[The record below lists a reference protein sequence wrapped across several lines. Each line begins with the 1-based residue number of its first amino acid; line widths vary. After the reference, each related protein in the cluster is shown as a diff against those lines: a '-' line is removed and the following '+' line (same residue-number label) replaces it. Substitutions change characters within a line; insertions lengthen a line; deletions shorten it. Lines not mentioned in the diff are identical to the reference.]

1 MATPHINAEPGDF
14 APTVLMPGDPLRAK
28 YIAETFLDDAKLV
41 CDVRN
46 VFGFTG
52 SYRGSR
58 ALDHGAR
65 DGDSLGLDLLLR
77 AHGALRRQAHH
88 AGRQLRH
95 LPPGCQAPRHR
106 HRHGRLHRLR
116 SQPDAVHGPRPRRP
130 GELQPR
136 PPRGRA
142 SPKRATLPYHVG
154 NIFSADLFYTPQPEI
169 FDLMAKYQIL
179 GVEMESA
186 GLYPLAAEH
195 GVEALAVC
203 TVSDNIRT
211 HEAMSSADRQTSF
224 NEMIELA
231 LETAVAASA
240 RVNRK
245 DARDAR
251 HRRDRISCPGA
262 GRDAWFREHRPSGTS
277 DVPAP
282 PNQRGRSVVT
292 GRASTTLIERAAA
305 CFVAG

>member
-28 YIAETFLDDAKLV
+28 YIAETFLDEPRQV

-52 SYRGSR
+52 SYRGLEVSVMAHGMGIPSASIYFSELMEHFGVKR
-58 ALDHGAR
+58 IMRVGSCGTSHPEVKLRDIVIAMGASTDSGVNRTRFMGHDLAALASFKLVRHAVDIAEAR
-65 DGDSLGLDLLLR
+65 D
-77 AHGALRRQAHH
+77 
-88 AGRQLRH
+88 
-95 LPPGCQAPRHR
+95 
-106 HRHGRLHRLR
+106 
-116 SQPDAVHGPRPRRP
+116 
-130 GELQPR
+130 
-136 PPRGRA
+136 
-142 SPKRATLPYHVG
+142 LPYHVG

-224 NEMIELA
+224 NQMIELA
-231 LETAVAASA
+231 LETAVAANA
-240 RVNRK
+240 
-245 DARDAR
+245 
-251 HRRDRISCPGA
+251 
-262 GRDAWFREHRPSGTS
+262 E
-277 DVPAP
+277 
-282 PNQRGRSVVT
+282 
-292 GRASTTLIERAAA
+292 
-305 CFVAG
+305 